1 MRSLRTAA
9 LAGIAALAVAGTA
22 LAAANDTHILK
33 VAMPDGSVARIAYRG
48 DVPPQ
53 VAVAPARVITPIAW
67 FDASDAAPFATFD
80 RIMAEMDRQTATMM
94 QQVAA
99 MQAGPT
105 MGESGPSFEVLQSMP
120 AGMVHYSMV
129 STSGGSGTC
138 SRSMQVTSM
147 GAGEKPKVVS
157 SSSGDCGP
165 SATVPAAAGASRPTP
180 ALTIVDLKQP
190 AHKPPTTKTT
200 T

>member
-53 VAVAPARVITPIAW
+53 VAVAPAWVIMPIG
-67 FDASDAAPFATFD
+67 DVSDAAPFATFD
-80 RIMAEMDRQTATMM
+80 RIMAEMDRRRATMM

-105 MGESGPSFEVLQSMP
+105 MGQGGPNFEALQSMP
-120 AGMVHYSMV
+120 VGTVHYSMV

-138 SRSMQVTSM
+138 GHSLQVTSM